1 MDELEGNFNYPS
13 GPNIMGSEEVDMFDI
28 GITVADVQGK
38 TYWAAYIMRA
48 PENPT
53 NDE

>member
-1 MDELEGNFNYPS
+1 MDELEGKFNYAP
-13 GPNIMGSEEVDMFDI
+13 GPMDSQEVDMFDI

-38 TYWAAYIMRA
+38 TYWAAYIMRT

-53 NDE
+53 DDE

>member
-1 MDELEGNFNYPS
+1 MDSLEVRKY
-13 GPNIMGSEEVDMFDI
+13 DI

-38 TYWAAYIMRA
+38 TYSAAYIMRT